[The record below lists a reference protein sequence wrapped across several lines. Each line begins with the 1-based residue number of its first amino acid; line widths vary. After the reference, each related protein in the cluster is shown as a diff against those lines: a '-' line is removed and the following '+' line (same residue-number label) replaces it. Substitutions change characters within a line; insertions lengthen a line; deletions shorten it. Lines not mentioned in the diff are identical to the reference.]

1 MKILTLSSDLLR
13 GIDTLNTIQ
22 GGTVEPRIQLSQY
35 EAFRQ
40 IKLSVPGVAV
50 ENYRAEVHNN
60 QLSVYYLL
68 HLESQGAT
76 QAVPIMVYNK
86 AIPYYIDTK
95 AIRAQIDGEALVVRL
110 PFNEFASGYHKDLI
124 DSLD

>member
-1 MKILTLSSDLLR
+1 MKILTLSSELLK

-22 GGTVEPRIQLSQY
+22 GGTVEPRVQLSQTA
-35 EAFRQ
+35 EFRQ

-50 ENYRAEVHNN
+50 ENCRAEVHNN

-68 HLESQGAT
+68 HLESHAI
-76 QAVPIMVYNK
+76 PMVVYHK
-86 AIPYYIDTK
+86 AIPYFIDTK
-95 AIRAQIDGEALVVRL
+95 AIRAQIESDELVVRL
-110 PFNEFASGYHKDLI
+110 PFNEFANGYHKDLM